1 VSPTPARDATAA
13 LTAAMCG
20 LLFVLGAAPGVTWL
34 DAGELGASAWE
45 LGIAH
50 PPGYPVFAL
59 GHKAAMLLLP
69 FGDVGFRGNLASA
82 IIGALALGLLVA
94 AGRRAVLP
102 RAGLMAAAA
111 LVAVTPAFALHAVTI
126 EVYTGVALLVAA
138 WLWLLG
144 TPPPADAPDR
154 RPIVAGAFLTGLALG
169 HHAELRP
176 LALPFVVTAAF
187 GLRSDRRA
195 WSCVLVAALAG
206 ALVVLY
212 LPLRSAAEPWRDWGH
227 PATPAAL
234 WDHLMGARIRAAYG
248 DQMGR
253 LAWADAA
260 RFGREVVLPLGPAL
274 PLALVAVVLTLRQRL
289 TRLLLVV
296 LLLDALYAV
305 IVNPMGLRDLQN
317 GLPSVAAFALLAV
330 VGVEALAARLP
341 GRARLARAVG
351 AGALLLGAIIQ
362 GPFLRGADRGLPVLV
377 DTALA
382 QTPPTGV
389 ISVASD
395 NLAAGLA
402 FAQGVEGARP
412 DVAVLVRQHLWDTT
426 SLAPIARRLPAFFGG
441 WWPPASPAMLPAFQG
456 PPAATGLRWEV
467 ALGVE
472 GHLRPGGLA
481 PGFPL
486 FAPPRAG
493 ATASTAAA
501 DAARTV
507 RDLASAGALDEPQAR
522 IALAHWFVDY
532 GDATADQSAYDRAG
546 ELEPEGLGLV
556 ESRRAAALALRER
569 WSEAVAAAQRAVDTS
584 PTQSRRRALA
594 RYTLNA
600 GDEDAARRQLD
611 ALITEEPA
619 DAEALAL
626 RGLIHARAGE
636 TDAARADFTAALAID
651 PQQPEARYGL
661 EGLGGR

>member
-1 VSPTPARDATAA
+1 MRFLGARDATGA
-13 LTAAMCG
+13 LTVALCG
-20 LLFVLGAAPGVTWL
+20 LFFALGAAPGLTWL

-69 FGDVGFRGNLASA
+69 FGDAAFRGNLASGL
-82 IIGALALGLLVA
+82 IGALALGLLVA
-94 AGRRAVLP
+94 AGRRAALP
-102 RAGLMAAAA
+102 GAALVAAAA

-126 EVYTGVALLVAA
+126 EVYTGVALLGAA

-144 TPPPADAPDR
+144 TNTDAPDR
-154 RPIVAGAFLTGLALG
+154 RPIVAGAFLVGLALG

-195 WSCVLVAALAG
+195 WACVLVAALAG

-212 LPLRSAAEPWRDWGH
+212 LPLRAAAEPWRDWGH

-260 RFGREVVLPLGPAL
+260 RFGREVLLPLGPAL
-274 PLALVAVVLTLRQRL
+274 PLAVIGALLTLRRRF
-289 TRLLLVV
+289 TRLLLALLV
-296 LLLDALYAV
+296 LDVLYAV
-305 IVNPMGLRDLQN
+305 VVNPMGLRDLQN
-317 GLPSVAAFALLAV
+317 GLTAVTSVALLAV
-330 VGVEALAARLP
+330 VGVDALAARL
-341 GRARLARAVG
+341 GARARLAQAVG
-351 AGALLLGAIIQ
+351 ATALLLGAALT
-362 GPFLRGADRGLPVLV
+362 GPFLRGSDQGLPVLV
-377 DTALA
+377 DAALA

-412 DVAVLVRQHLWDTT
+412 DAAVLVRQHLWDAT
-426 SLAPIARRLPAFFGG
+426 SLAPISRRLPTLFGA
-441 WWPPASPAMLPAFQG
+441 WWPPAPPTTFPAFQG
-456 PPAATGLRWEV
+456 PPAAVGLRWEV

-472 GHLRPGGLA
+472 GQLRPGGLA

-486 FAPPRAG
+486 FSPPSAG
-493 ATASTAAA
+493 AITSPAAA
-501 DAARTV
+501 DAARVV
-507 RDLASAGALDEPQAR
+507 RDLAAAGALDEPQAR
-522 IALAHWFVDY
+522 TALAHWFVDY
-532 GDATADQSAYDRAG
+532 GDATGDLTAYDRAG
-546 ELEPEGLGLV
+546 ELDVEGLGLV
-556 ESRRAAALALRER
+556 EGRRAASLALRER
-569 WSEAVAAAQRAVDTS
+569 WPDAVAAAERAVAAS
-584 PTQSRRRALA
+584 PTPARRRALA

-600 GDEDAARRQLD
+600 GDAEAARAQLD
-611 ALITEEPA
+611 ALIVEDTA
-619 DAEALAL
+619 DAESLAL
-626 RGLIHARAGE
+626 RGLIRARAGE
-636 TDAARADFTAALAID
+636 TDAARADFQAALAID

-661 EGLGGR
+661 DGLGGR